1 MIHIRQETPED
12 YLEVFNVVEAAFKT
26 MPFSDQTEQFL
37 VERLRKSESFIP
49 ELSLIAEKEGE
60 IVGHILLTKI
70 KIVSEQNSFDS
81 LTLAPVSVK
90 PEYQNQGIGGQ
101 LIKTA
106 HEKAKELGFKSVVL
120 LGHKDY
126 YPRFG
131 YEKASKYGIE
141 LPFDVPEEHC
151 MVVELVENGLK
162 EVSGI
167 VEYDKEF
174 Y

>member
-1 MIHIRQETPED
+1 MIHIRQEIPSD
-12 YLEVFNVVEAAFKT
+12 YPAVFNIVEAAFKT
-26 MPFSDQTEQFL
+26 LEVSDQTEHFL

-70 KIVSEQNSFDS
+70 KINKDHESFDS

-90 PEYQNQGIGGQ
+90 PDFQNQGIGGQ
-101 LIKTA
+101 LILAA
-106 HEKAKELGFKSVVL
+106 HKIAKELGYKSVVL
-120 LGHKDY
+120 LGHAHY

-131 YEKASKYGIE
+131 YEWTSKYGIE
-141 LPFDVPEEHC
+141 LPFKAAEQNC
-151 MVVELVENGLK
+151 MIVELVEGGLK
-162 EVSGI
+162 GVSGV
-167 VEYDKEF
+167 VEYDKAF

>member
-1 MIHIRQETPED
+1 MIHIRQEVPTD
-12 YLEVFNVVEAAFKT
+12 YEEVFNIVEAAFKT

-49 ELSLIAEKEGE
+49 ELSLIAEKEAE

-70 KIVSEQNSFDS
+70 RIVSEKESYDS
-81 LTLAPVSVK
+81 LILAPVSVK

-101 LIKTA
+101 LIRAA
-106 HEKAKELGFKSVVL
+106 HEKAKELGYKSVVL

-131 YEKASKYGIE
+131 YEKTSKYGIE
-141 LPFDVPEEHC
+141 LPFGAAEEYC
-151 MVVELVENGLK
+151 MVVELVEKGLK
-162 EVSGI
+162 GVSGM
-167 VEYDKEF
+167 VECDKEF